1 MRPGKLVSSIPS
13 ATWNISCKTE
23 KEMEIMQ
30 PHFFIEIRP
39 FWYIIKFGQQRQGS
53 KLFIDFFFRNFDGE
67 LCCVFFP
74 ANITNKNLYTT
85 KRKTDFPKG
94 FPDEEMDTK

>member
-1 MRPGKLVSSIPS
+1 MV
-13 ATWNISCKTE
+13 N
-23 KEMEIMQ
+23 
-30 PHFFIEIRP
+30 
-39 FWYIIKFGQQRQGS
+39 
-53 KLFIDFFFRNFDGE
+53 
-67 LCCVFFP
+67 CVVFFFP